1 MQRAGRC
8 NGFRK
13 LIYGLAFLLF
23 TIILVTDIFADIT
36 VFTWKKDFL
45 IRNIVLIAVAGL
57 FWWVLDRLWQK
68 KRYHKKH
75 TLWASKWTLLGAVI
89 LLFILQVWVSYQIFF
104 ETGWDP
110 AAVIAEVRNIIE
122 DRGINWQ
129 WYFQAYPNNLT
140 IAQIYYWILRVNRAL
155 HLFSGEY
162 ELMAIV
168 VVNCAV
174 SSLTCMLVWLTAREI
189 SGGNHRICW
198 LSWTLSALLT
208 GLSPWM
214 VVTYTDSLGLI
225 FPISILYL
233 YFRVSKTNSNRKK
246 VLGWTLLLILGYV
259 GYLIKPQAVIM
270 LIAIV
275 LAELWKRVRGFLADR
290 QEKGFRRTIAA
301 PFCRLTL
308 VLLMTCTVI
317 VGIQMEKSRW
327 QNSRGFI
334 EDSEKSMDPLHYLN
348 MGLNTEQDGAF
359 LQADLDRSA
368 KFATKSER
376 DQYNLESAK
385 TRVKSMGISGLARH
399 LAKKMM
405 VLYADGT
412 FAWACEPDFWQ
423 TMLPEAENS
432 QSGMRTQHFL
442 RELYYEDGQ
451 YYRLFE
457 TAEQLVWMLV
467 LTGCWITS
475 AKELAKLKN
484 AENMPMTEE
493 ELPDHFYLPIA
504 LSLLGLTM
512 FELIFEARARYL
524 YIYAPVFVLM
534 AFLSIFMSNDL
545 NEMKR
550 IDKIIIGFSSE
561 E

>member
-1 MQRAGRC
+1 MQQAERY
-8 NGFRK
+8 NGFKR
-13 LIYGLAFLLF
+13 LIYRLAFLLF

-36 VFTWKKDFL
+36 DFTWKRDFL
-45 IRNIVLIAVAGL
+45 IRNIVLIAAAGL
-57 FWWVLDRLWQK
+57 FWWVTDCLQQNKRGQK
-68 KRYHKKH
+68 KQHA
-75 TLWASKWTLLGAVI
+75 LWASKWTLLGVTI
-89 LLFILQVWVSYQIFF
+89 LLFLLQVWISYQIFF

-174 SSLTCMLVWLTAREI
+174 SSMTCMLVWLTAREI
-189 SGGNHRICW
+189 SGGSQRICW
-198 LSWTLSALLT
+198 LSWILSVLLT

-214 VVTYTDSLGLI
+214 VVTYTDSLGLV

-275 LAELWKRVRGFLADR
+275 LAELWKRVHRFPDGR
-290 QEKGFRRTIAA
+290 QEKGCRRTIAMQ
-301 PFCRLTL
+301 FCRLAL
-308 VLLMTCTVI
+308 VLLMTCVVI
-317 VGIQMEKSRW
+317 AGIQMEKSRW

-348 MGLNTEQDGAF
+348 MGLNPEQDGAF

-368 KFATKSER
+368 KIATKKAR
-376 DQYNLESAK
+376 DQYNLESAGK
-385 TRVKSMGISGLARH
+385 RVKSMGISGLACH

-451 YYRLFE
+451 YYRLYE
-457 TAEQLVWMLV
+457 TTEQLVWMLV

-475 AKELAKLKN
+475 AKKLAQWKN
-484 AENMPMTEE
+484 TENMPMTEK

-534 AFLSIFMSNDL
+534 AFLSIHV
-545 NEMKR
+545 KR
-550 IDKIIIGFSSE
+550 LE
-561 E
+561 